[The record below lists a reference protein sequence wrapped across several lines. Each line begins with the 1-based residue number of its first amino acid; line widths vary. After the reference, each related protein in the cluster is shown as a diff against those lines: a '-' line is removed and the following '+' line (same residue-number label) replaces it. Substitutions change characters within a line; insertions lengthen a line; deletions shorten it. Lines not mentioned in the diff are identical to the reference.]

1 MEVNLEY
8 TDAEKAQFI
17 ERYARRRRNQLV
29 VSISLVAII
38 AGVVLTEDRGRGTIL
53 GLPRDVVGPA
63 FLAIVAAGL
72 LYSFRNWRCPACNSY
87 LGRGLKP
94 RYCQDCGVELEA

>member
-1 MEVNLEY
+1 MAY

-87 LGRGLKP
+87 LGRALKP
-94 RYCQDCGVELEA
+94 SYCQDCGVELEA